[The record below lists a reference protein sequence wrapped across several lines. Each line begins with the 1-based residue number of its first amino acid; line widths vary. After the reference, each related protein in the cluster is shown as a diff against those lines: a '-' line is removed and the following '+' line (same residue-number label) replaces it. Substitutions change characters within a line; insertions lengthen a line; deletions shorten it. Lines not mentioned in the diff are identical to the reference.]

1 MNMPPPPPNAQIQ
14 TEEFKKYLL
23 NKQGKG
29 PLFAFLL
36 TSSFVF
42 LVFLVSV
49 LKPHRLYKKFIGYLF
64 SISITINN
72 SKYKVKHFLLLVAG
86 FYGTLYFFLLM
97 QGRQYYPN
105 PNDTYRSKMSKLDKK
120 WVLES
125 QSWLAF
131 LIIICVLSIYRN
143 SYLFSLEKKLEETIK
158 ELDKNK
164 TKKNE

>member
-1 MNMPPPPPNAQIQ
+1 MNRPPIDPRIQ
-14 TEEFKKYLL
+14 TQEFRNYLL

-29 PLFAFLL
+29 PLSSFLL
-36 TSSFVF
+36 TSAIVF

-49 LKPHRLYKKFIGYLF
+49 LKPHRLYKNFIGFLF
-64 SISITINN
+64 GVSITIKN
-72 SKYKVKHFLLLVAG
+72 SKYKLKHLLLLITG
-86 FYGTLYFFLLM
+86 FYGSLYFFLLM
-97 QGRQYYPN
+97 QGRQYYPS
-105 PNDTYRSKMSKLDKK
+105 PNDKYGQKMAKLDRK

-131 LIIICVLSIYRN
+131 LIIICLLSIYRN
-143 SYLFSLEKKLEETIK
+143 SQLFSLEKKLDETNN

>member
-1 MNMPPPPPNAQIQ
+1 MNRPPIDPRFQ
-14 TEEFKKYLL
+14 TEEFRKYLL

-29 PLFAFLL
+29 PLFSFLL
-36 TSSFVF
+36 TSAIVF

-49 LKPHRLYKKFIGYLF
+49 LKPHRLYKKFISFLF
-64 SISITINN
+64 GVSITINN
-72 SKYKVKHFLLLVAG
+72 SKYKLKHLLLLITG

-97 QGRQYYPN
+97 QGRQFYPS
-105 PNDTYRSKMSKLDKK
+105 PNDKYGQKMAKLDRK

-131 LIIICVLSIYRN
+131 LIIICLLSIYRN
-143 SYLFSLEKKLEETIK
+143 SQLFSQEKKLDETNN